1 MEILQIAGL
10 GLVAALLLVVLRPQ
24 RPEMALQLSLAAG
37 VAIFLLLVSRIQ
49 AVLQVLQDLAFR
61 AHINPFY
68 LSAILKV
75 IGIAYIAEFGAQ
87 VCRDAQEGAVAVKIE
102 MAGKILIMLVAVPI
116 IGAIVEMIFKLLP

>member
-1 MEILQIAGL
+1 MEILQIVAL
-10 GLVAALLLVVLRPQ
+10 GLVAALLLVILRQQ

-37 VAIFLLLVSRIQ
+37 VAIFLLLISRIQ
-49 AVLQVLQDLAFR
+49 AVLQVLEDLAFR

-87 VCRDAQEGAVAVKIE
+87 VCRDAQEGAVAAKIE

-116 IGAIVEMIFKLLP
+116 IAAIVEMIFKLLP

>member
-1 MEILQIAGL
+1 MEILQIVGL

>member
-1 MEILQIAGL
+1 MEILQIVGL

-37 VAIFLLLVSRIQ
+37 VAIFLLLVSRMQ

>member
-1 MEILQIAGL
+1 MEILQIVGL
-10 GLVAALLLVVLRPQ
+10 GLVAAILLVVLRPQ